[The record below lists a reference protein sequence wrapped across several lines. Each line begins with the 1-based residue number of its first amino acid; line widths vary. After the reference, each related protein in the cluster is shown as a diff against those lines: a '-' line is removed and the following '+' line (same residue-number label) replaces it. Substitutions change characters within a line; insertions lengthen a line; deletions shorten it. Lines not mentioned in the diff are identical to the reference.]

1 MRAKRKPKSKRSKFV
16 RQRHDAALRPWHLD
30 PREVGVFPLSDLQWR
45 RIRSRTRRVEY
56 SDVACRFLHRPTGIA
71 VTAQVPGGW
80 YTMEEFDKRVE
91 EANTNAMA
99 DLERQ
104 VAGHLDIP
112 GW

>member
-1 MRAKRKPKSKRSKFV
+1 
-16 RQRHDAALRPWHLD
+16 
-30 PREVGVFPLSDLQWR
+30 
-45 RIRSRTRRVEY
+45 
-56 SDVACRFLHRPTGIA
+56 
-71 VTAQVPGGW
+71 
-80 YTMEEFDKRVE
+80 MEEFDKRVE